1 MDYLRNIL
9 RPVAFS
15 TALIGSTLFGCGNGD
30 SKSSGAQQEVSASKK
45 TLEEIKGRLSGL
57 ESPTTATYVPS
68 VPTTVTQP
76 GTTTIPTAP
85 TTVVQPSTPT
95 TVTQPSVPIAP
106 GTTTVPTGPTGPV
119 TPGKPNV
126 PSVTAGSKR
135 KRSPAFLGRAL
146 ADSVSRNSEK
156 SEFNYF
162 SVTEPQNYIGVM
174 GYGRLQNPK
183 LGDLSLD
190 GFGAAAIA
198 NLDVKPFSWL
208 RTEVSGS
215 YAEDVARRE
224 GKNAIFNIGLGRVGS
239 ELVLADNKDFYFSFG
254 PVLGVNSIR
263 SEDAAGFEPKRLDAY
278 LVGGKA
284 RVSLKDLGLEA
295 YVSGLQSVEGK
306 HKTSEG
312 LEFDYN
318 VRELRAGVKKNLGKG
333 VSVGFEGADIFQE
346 TKDVTRFWIRNG
358 SGYIELKDFVKGLS
372 AWGIVTGRD
381 IDAPG
386 KQRANELECRLR
398 LLADLGYGLHA
409 GIGGSYSFSKVQG
422 IEGSNNYS
430 LDALIALG
438 F

>member
-1 MDYLRNIL
+1 MNYLRNIL
-9 RPVAFS
+9 KPIALS
-15 TALIGSTLFGCGNGD
+15 TALIGSTLFGCDKGD

-57 ESPTTATYVPS
+57 ETPTTATYVPN
-68 VPTTVTQP
+68 VPTAP
-76 GTTTIPTAP
+76 GTTTVPTA
-85 TTVVQPSTPT
+85 PT
-95 TVTQPSVPIAP
+95 TVTQPSVPTAP
-106 GTTTVPTGPTGPV
+106 TPGPV
-119 TPGKPNV
+119 TPGQPSV

-146 ADSVSRNSEK
+146 ADSVSRDSEK

-198 NLDVKPFSWL
+198 NLDVRPFSWL

-224 GKNAIFNIGLGRVGS
+224 GKDAIFNIGLGRIGS

-254 PVLGVNSIR
+254 PVLGANSVI
-263 SEDAAGFEPKRLDAY
+263 SEDAAGLEPKRLDAY

-333 VSVGFEGADIFQE
+333 VSVGVEGADIFQE

-386 KQRANELECRLR
+386 KQRANELEGRIR